1 MKVVALSDTH
11 GLHEQVD
18 VPDGDILIHAGD
30 MSMNG
35 SKGEIALFL
44 QWYSFLP
51 HEHKILIAGNHD
63 FWMETEK
70 KHFSDAFWNDLGVNY
85 LLNESLDIAGIKFY
99 GSPYTPT
106 FGRWA
111 FMEDE
116 EYLPETWEIIPNNT
130 DVLITHGPPWGI
142 LDTTTYYGG
151 VHAGSTSLLNKVADI
166 KPKYH
171 IFGHIHEGYGTFNV
185 EGVQFYNVSIC
196 TVEYN
201 PINKPVVFDIKEE

>member
-35 SKGEIALFL
+35 SKEEIALFL

-106 FGRWA
+106 FSRWA

-116 EYLPETWEIIPNNT
+116 ENLRDIWATIPNDT
-130 DVLITHGPPWGI
+130 DVLITHGPPKEI
-142 LDTTTYYGG
+142 LDWAHYYRE
-151 VHAGSTSLLNKVADI
+151 HAGSESLLKAVI
-166 KPKYH
+166 KNIRPKYH
-171 IFGHIHEGYGTFNV
+171 IFGHIHEDYGMLRLDDIT
-185 EGVQFYNVSIC
+185 YINVSTC
-196 TVEYN
+196 NLQYQTE
-201 PINKPVVFDIKEE
+201 NKPIVFYV